1 MALARRGI
9 SFCIRSTL
17 KSHASWSFATR
28 QFSNHKPNYSTTS
41 TPSFDGMK
49 DEYGSLDSSGEIY
62 VADEPFLL
70 ESGIEMH
77 QAQVCY
83 TTYGVLNETKDNVL
97 VVCHALTGNAALSS
111 WWGPML
117 GT

>member
-1 MALARRGI
+1 
-9 SFCIRSTL
+9 
-17 KSHASWSFATR
+17 
-28 QFSNHKPNYSTTS
+28 
-41 TPSFDGMK
+41 MK